1 MIPMHWLI
9 GLLVVVYFIFDFL
22 KFEKNPGEY
31 SKKKR
36 KFLRSPIN
44 PVASNAELF
53 DAFGVKP
60 ELKQDDHDEAVNE

>member
-1 MIPMHWLI
+1 MTPLHWLI
-9 GLLVVVYFIFDFL
+9 GLLVVVYFVFDII
-22 KFEKNPGEY
+22 KFEKNPEEY

-53 DAFGVKP
+53 DAFGVQP
-60 ELKQDDHDEAVNE
+60 ELKKDDHDEEVNE